1 MPIGIDN
8 IQLMSEEAI
17 RNEREI
23 ISSGGYP
30 PEFKDDEPPGG
41 DEDKEK
47 AEPKEKIK
55 KWRVWDLEFEA
66 LMRML
71 DNAVSDFIF
80 SYCIYDHIFCYIAE
94 YFFKI
99 SADYFTI

>member
-17 RNEREI
+17 KYEREI

-30 PEFKDDEPPGG
+30 PEVKDDEPPGG

-47 AEPKEKIK
+47 AEPKEKPK
-55 KWRVWDLEFEA
+55 KWRIWDLEFEA

-71 DNAVSDFIF
+71 DNAVCTVNF
-80 SYCIYDHIFCYIAE
+80 SYNFVH
-94 YFFKI
+94 
-99 SADYFTI
+99 

>member
-23 ISSGGYP
+23 ILSGGYP
-30 PEFKDDEPPGG
+30 PEFSEEPPGG

-47 AEPKEKIK
+47 AEPKEKPK
-55 KWRVWDLEFEA
+55 KWRIWDLEFEA

-71 DNAVSDFIF
+71 DNAVSDFVF
-80 SYCIYDHIFCYIAE
+80 SYSPFHCTSEEFM
-94 YFFKI
+94 
-99 SADYFTI
+99 

>member
-8 IQLMSEEAI
+8 IQMMSERAI
-17 RNEREI
+17 KNEREI
-23 ISSGGYP
+23 IVSGGYQ
-30 PEFKDDEPPGG
+30 PEVRVDEEGG

-47 AEPKEKIK
+47 AEPKERVK

-71 DNAVSDFIF
+71 DNAVSWGFEIDLVLG
-80 SYCIYDHIFCYIAE
+80 D
-94 YFFKI
+94 
-99 SADYFTI
+99 

>member
-30 PEFKDDEPPGG
+30 PELKDDEPPGG

-47 AEPKEKIK
+47 AEPKEKPK
-55 KWRVWDLEFEA
+55 KWRIWDLEFEA

-71 DNAVSDFIF
+71 DNAVSHFLLYIV
-80 SYCIYDHIFCYIAE
+80 YDYTLLQNLYLRLICHL
-94 YFFKI
+94 FFPC
-99 SADYFTI
+99 

>member
-8 IQLMSEEAI
+8 IQMMSEEAI

-30 PEFKDDEPPGG
+30 PELKDDEPPGG

-47 AEPKEKIK
+47 AEPKEKPK

-71 DNAVSDFIF
+71 DNAVSNSPICIPKYHTFLFLVEF
-80 SYCIYDHIFCYIAE
+80 SN
-94 YFFKI
+94 FFPSLI
-99 SADYFTI
+99 

>member
-8 IQLMSEEAI
+8 IQMMSDRAI
-17 RNEREI
+17 KNEREI
-23 ISSGGYP
+23 IVSGGYQ
-30 PEFKDDEPPGG
+30 PEVRDEEPPGG

-47 AEPKEKIK
+47 AEPKERVK

-71 DNAVSDFIF
+71 DNAVSGLGNLYF
-80 SYCIYDHIFCYIAE
+80 SLFYNLLRDNQ
-94 YFFKI
+94 
-99 SADYFTI
+99 SLNL

>member
-1 MPIGIDN
+1 MPVGIDN

-17 RNEREI
+17 KHEREI
-23 ISSGGYP
+23 ITSGGYP
-30 PEFKDDEPPGG
+30 PEVKDDEPPGG

-47 AEPKEKIK
+47 AEPKEKPK

-71 DNAVSDFIF
+71 DNAVCRVHFSCYLSIFIF
-80 SYCIYDHIFCYIAE
+80 LLE
-94 YFFKI
+94 KM
-99 SADYFTI
+99 